1 MITIEHE
8 YITDNRRCLKH
19 LTDNKHNSNDIIN
32 DIDCLYYFLMDIYE
46 EINKYELKSNR
57 IIIRDENGNIV
68 KSCNNPS
75 GDIGD
80 WEWV

>member
-1 MITIEHE
+1 MITIVHE

-46 EINKYELKSNR
+46 EINTN
-57 IIIRDENGNIV
+57 
-68 KSCNNPS
+68 
-75 GDIGD
+75 
-80 WEWV
+80 